1 MPKVASKS
9 PKSSAKLHHTPP
21 FSKEYIK
28 YVDIDLSRKGR
39 KWSNIFSLLLLLL
52 VIGSIGTLIF
62 SLINN
67 TNNNDN
73 DNDNDKDKD
82 DI

>member
-21 FSKEYIK
+21 FSKEYTK

-39 KWSNIFSLLLLLL
+39 KWSNIFSLLLFNLLFNSETCSC
-52 VIGSIGTLIF
+52 V
-62 SLINN
+62 NC
-67 TNNNDN
+67 
-73 DNDNDKDKD
+73 
-82 DI
+82 DIIHVP

>member
-21 FSKEYIK
+21 FSKEYTK

-52 VIGSIGTLIF
+52 VICSIGMLIF
-62 SLINN
+62 LLIDN
-67 TNNNDN
+67 TN
-73 DNDNDKDKD
+73 DNDNDKD

>member
-1 MPKVASKS
+1 MPTSKS
-9 PKSSAKLHHTPP
+9 AKSSAKLHHTPT
-21 FSKEYIK
+21 FSEEYTK
-28 YVDIDLSRKGR
+28 YVDIDLSKKGR

-67 TNNNDN
+67 DN
-73 DNDNDKDKD
+73 DNDNDKN

>member
-9 PKSSAKLHHTPP
+9 AKSSAKLHHTPP
-21 FSKEYIK
+21 FSKEYTK

-52 VIGSIGTLIF
+52 VIGSIGMLIF
-62 SLINN
+62 LLIDN
-67 TNNNDN
+67 TN
-73 DNDNDKDKD
+73 DNDNDKD

>member
-1 MPKVASKS
+1 MPKVTSKS
-9 PKSSAKLHHTPP
+9 AKSSAKLHHTPP
-21 FSKEYIK
+21 FSKEYTK
-28 YVDIDLSRKGR
+28 YVDIDLSRRKGR
-39 KWSNIFSLLLLLL
+39 KWNNIFSLLLLLL

-73 DNDNDKDKD
+73 DKD

>member
-1 MPKVASKS
+1 MPKVKSKS
-9 PKSSAKLHHTPP
+9 AKSSAKLHHTPP
-21 FSKEYIK
+21 FSKEYAK
-28 YVDIDLSRKGR
+28 YVDIDFSKKGR

-62 SLINN
+62 LLMSN

-73 DNDNDKDKD
+73 DNDKD

>member
-9 PKSSAKLHHTPP
+9 PKSP
-21 FSKEYIK
+21 FLKDYTK
-28 YVDIDLSRKGR
+28 YVDIDLSRKGIKR
-39 KWSNIFSLLLLLL
+39 SNIFSLLLLLL
-52 VIGSIGTLIF
+52 VIGGIGTLIF
-62 SLINN
+62 LLINN

-73 DNDNDKDKD
+73 DNDNNKD

>member
-21 FSKEYIK
+21 FSKEYTK

-52 VIGSIGTLIF
+52 VIGSIGMLIF
-62 SLINN
+62 LLIDN
-67 TNNNDN
+67 TN
-73 DNDNDKDKD
+73 DNDNDKD

>member
-1 MPKVASKS
+1 MSKVKSKS
-9 PKSSAKLHHTPP
+9 AKSSAKLHHTPP
-21 FSKEYIK
+21 FSKEYTK
-28 YVDIDLSRKGR
+28 YVDIDFSKKGR

-62 SLINN
+62 LLMSN

-73 DNDNDKDKD
+73 DNDNDKD

>member
-1 MPKVASKS
+1 MPKVTSKS
-9 PKSSAKLHHTPP
+9 SP
-21 FSKEYIK
+21 FLKEYTK
-28 YVDIDLSRKGR
+28 YVDIDFSRKGI

-52 VIGSIGTLIF
+52 VIGSIGILIF
-62 SLINN
+62 LLINN

-73 DNDNDKDKD
+73 DNDKD

>member
-1 MPKVASKS
+1 MPKVTSKS
-9 PKSSAKLHHTPP
+9 TKSSAKLHHTPP
-21 FSKEYIK
+21 FSKEYAK
-28 YVDIDLSRKGR
+28 YVDIDFSKKGR

-62 SLINN
+62 LLINN

-73 DNDNDKDKD
+73 DNDKD

>member
-1 MPKVASKS
+1 MSKVKSKS
-9 PKSSAKLHHTPP
+9 AKLSAKLHHTPP
-21 FSKEYIK
+21 FSKEYAK
-28 YVDIDLSRKGR
+28 YVDIDFSKKGR

-62 SLINN
+62 LLMSN

-73 DNDNDKDKD
+73 DNDNDKD

>member
-9 PKSSAKLHHTPP
+9 PKLSAKLHHTPP
-21 FSKEYIK
+21 FSKEYTK

-52 VIGSIGTLIF
+52 VIGSIGMLIF
-62 SLINN
+62 LLIDN
-67 TNNNDN
+67 TN
-73 DNDNDKDKD
+73 DNDNDKD

>member
-9 PKSSAKLHHTPP
+9 PKSSAKLHPTPP
-21 FSKEYIK
+21 FSKEYAK
-28 YVDIDLSRKGR
+28 YVDIDFSRKGI
-39 KWSNIFSLLLLLL
+39 KWSNIFSLLLLL

-73 DNDNDKDKD
+73 DNDNDNDKD

>member
-9 PKSSAKLHHTPP
+9 AKSSAKLHHTPP
-21 FSKEYIK
+21 FSKEYAK
-28 YVDIDLSRKGR
+28 YVDIDFSKKGR

-62 SLINN
+62 LLMSN

-73 DNDNDKDKD
+73 DNDNDNDKD

>member
-9 PKSSAKLHHTPP
+9 AKSSAKLHHTPP
-21 FSKEYIK
+21 FSKEYTK

-52 VIGSIGTLIF
+52 VIGSIGMLIF
-62 SLINN
+62 LIIDN
-67 TNNNDN
+67 TN
-73 DNDNDKDKD
+73 DNDNDKD